1 MGRSQDIIAKLTH
14 IIMSSYVKKLKLRIG
29 SKEDKIN
36 KKVKSSCAVC
46 KKKFKN
52 VLRLVQQ
59 KSSCKDNMTDEDYL
73 QLEQRADDA
82 TRARS
87 RKAMAKRRE
96 RLRLQDYDAL
106 KRVQNE
112 WKESEWRGNE
122 NLRRECNNY
131 DKEKRGNKKRKKMK
145 KPKQKTLMLLFL
157 RDVLCA
163 TQ

>member
-1 MGRSQDIIAKLTH
+1 MNCNRSQDIIAKLTH

-52 VLRLVQQ
+52 VLRHVQQ

-73 QLEQRADDA
+73 QLKQRADDA

-87 RKAMAKRRE
+87 RK
-96 RLRLQDYDAL
+96 L
-106 KRVQNE
+106 
-112 WKESEWRGNE
+112 W
-122 NLRRECNNY
+122 
-131 DKEKRGNKKRKKMK
+131 
-145 KPKQKTLMLLFL
+145 PKGGKDWDCRIMMH
-157 RDVLCA
+157 
-163 TQ
+163 